1 MRSTG
6 HIILACIVFASSLLA
21 CRGQEENES
30 IRERIAQLNR
40 PNVVLV
46 VIDTLRAD
54 AISPYGYDARV
65 SPTLERLAK
74 GGIVFER
81 VLAQS
86 SWTKVSMA
94 SLLTSLWPR
103 THGVREPTDGLA
115 EQALTLQDVLRG
127 AGYRTYAVQSNGWL
141 EQSFGF
147 HHGFD
152 HYVFPHATTM
162 AGQLGSSS
170 VWPHGERIFA
180 EAERLLNAHETGTP
194 FFLYLHF
201 MDVHEYAAPPEFKRF
216 GDDQRAA
223 YAAAILWVDDVLRRL
238 IDRISDAGHEEGT
251 ILVVASDHGEAFGEN
266 QVFGH
271 ALNVHTPVLRVPL
284 IIKLPFDMREIRIPS
299 QVRNLDIAP
308 TILELVGVPV
318 PPSFEGESLLSLI
331 DQDTKPP
338 DRMSFAS
345 LGSKIMHG
353 ASEQVSVN
361 DGAFS
366 LVRTFGDE
374 KEDRLFDQATDPLE
388 DANMLEFEREE
399 AVRMQGL
406 LDAHLAHD
414 AQSDVVTKE
423 VRIDPGIAN
432 RLKALGY
439 LQ

>member
-1 MRSTG
+1 
-6 HIILACIVFASSLLA
+6 
-21 CRGQEENES
+21 
-30 IRERIAQLNR
+30 
-40 PNVVLV
+40 
-46 VIDTLRAD
+46 
-54 AISPYGYDARV
+54 
-65 SPTLERLAK
+65 
-74 GGIVFER
+74 
-81 VLAQS
+81 
-86 SWTKVSMA
+86 
-94 SLLTSLWPR
+94 
-103 THGVREPTDGLA
+103 
-115 EQALTLQDVLRG
+115 
-127 AGYRTYAVQSNGWL
+127 
-141 EQSFGF
+141 
-147 HHGFD
+147 
-152 HYVFPHATTM
+152 
-162 AGQLGSSS
+162 
-170 VWPHGERIFA
+170 
-180 EAERLLNAHETGTP
+180 
-194 FFLYLHF
+194 
-201 MDVHEYAAPPEFKRF
+201 
-216 GDDQRAA
+216 
-223 YAAAILWVDDVLRRL
+223 
-238 IDRISDAGHEEGT
+238 
-251 ILVVASDHGEAFGEN
+251 
-266 QVFGH
+266 
-271 ALNVHTPVLRVPL
+271 
-284 IIKLPFDMREIRIPS
+284 S